1 MDKRYQIFISSTFSD
16 LIEERQAVL
25 KAILEIDHTPAG
37 MELFP
42 AIDDSAWLLIQDV
55 IDASDYYALI
65 VGGRYGSLDSQGISY
80 TEKEYDYARK
90 QKKPVIALLHKNP
103 DNLPRGKTEADPN
116 SWEKLKS
123 FRKKVEAA
131 HTCVYWETADEL
143 KARMIVGLS
152 SSIKRFPAVGWVRAD
167 QVPSGASL
175 KEAITLRDRI
185 AELEKELETTR
196 TTPPIGSESLM
207 QDNDTF
213 DIVVRFTAEPP
224 HGGYYDRAKYDL
236 KIKPT
241 WNEIFAAVAPV
252 MINEAKDSNLRDS
265 FRSFFV
271 RFAHQDAEQT
281 PKLKKHKLMD
291 FVVLGNDID
300 TCIVQL
306 RALGLIEENQR
317 KRSVTDK
324 GTYWSL
330 TPYGDLKM
338 VQLRAL
344 RRDHKDQPREAA
356 IAQEAKEE

>member
-16 LIEERQAVL
+16 LIDERQSVL

-42 AIDDSAWLLIQDV
+42 AVDDSAWLLIQDV

-103 DNLPRGKTEADPN
+103 DNLPRGKTEADPK
-116 SWEKLKS
+116 SWEKLKA
-123 FRKKVEAA
+123 FRKKVEAS

-152 SSIKRFPAVGWVRAD
+152 STIKRFPAIGWVRAD

-175 KEAITLRDRI
+175 REAIALRDRI
-185 AELEKELETTR
+185 AELENELEVIR
-196 TTPPIGSESLM
+196 TTPPIGSEFLM
-207 QDNDTF
+207 QDNDAF
-213 DIVVRFTAEPP
+213 DITVRFTAEPP
-224 HGGYYDRAKYDL
+224 QGGYYDRAKYDL

-252 MINEAKDSNLRDS
+252 MINEAKDRDLRDA

-271 RFAHQDAEQT
+271 RYAQQDAEQT
-281 PKLKKHKLMD
+281 PKLRKHKLME
-291 FVVLGNDID
+291 FVVPSTDID

-344 RRDHKDQPREAA
+344 RRDRKDVPREAS
-356 IAQEAKEE
+356 IAEIAKEE